1 MESIKITPMS
11 KIPYAE
17 TLGTQDPQRVI
28 ASTPQRLMELLDG
41 LTEAQ
46 TEARPAAGKWNL
58 REIIAHLADCEIA
71 WSWRLRQAYG
81 EPHAV
86 LQSFDQDTWAP
97 VYAAYSLAEAI
108 GCFKAL
114 RKWNIAF
121 IGALTPAD
129 RAKPVTHP
137 ERGEETLWTLVEI
150 MAGHDLHHLAA
161 LEKGRPPIAAVR
173 RRPTRTLTQGYREG
187 RSRKAEK
194 LLA

>member
-1 MESIKITPMS
+1 MS
-11 KIPYAE
+11 KVPYAE
-17 TLGTQDPQRVI
+17 ALAGHDPQKTI
-28 ASTPQRLMELLDG
+28 ADTPERLMELLDG
-41 LTEAQ
+41 LSEEQ
-46 TEARPAAGKWNL
+46 IEARPAPGKWNL
-58 REIIAHLADCEIA
+58 RETIAHLADCEIA

-86 LQSFDQDTWAP
+86 LQPFDQDTWAP